1 MSVGSLG
8 AQVRRGRIRDLL
20 ATDGSL
26 DLTSAAEE
34 LGVSE
39 MTIRRDLLEL
49 ERQGLVR
56 RVRGGAI
63 AVEPE
68 LFERRA
74 ARHNT
79 AKLRIAAKLRTLLPQ
94 QGVVAMDSSSTIHR
108 FASEFAAP
116 DLTVLTAGIETFQAL
131 RGRVGRAL
139 LTGGEWE
146 EATGSFVGPLALRAV
161 EDLHYDVTFLS
172 ASGVDPA
179 RGAMESTL
187 ENAQVKRALRR
198 ASASVVLAVDASK
211 LGQRAA
217 AVALP
222 LGDIDV
228 LVTDLDPAAEALDPY
243 RDHLDL
249 L

>member
-8 AQVRRGRIRDLL
+8 AQVRRGRIRDLV
-20 ATDGSL
+20 AADGSL
-26 DLTSAAEE
+26 DLGSAADE

-56 RVRGGAI
+56 RVRGGAV

-79 AKLRIAAKLRTLLPQ
+79 AKLKVAAKLRALLPT

-108 FASEFAAP
+108 FASEVAAP

-131 RGRVGRAL
+131 RGRVGRTL
-139 LTGGEWE
+139 LTGGDWE
-146 EATGSFVGPLALRAV
+146 DATGSFVGPLALRAV
-161 EDLHYDVTFLS
+161 EDLHFDVTFLS
-172 ASGVDPA
+172 SSGLDPD

-198 ASASVVLAVDASK
+198 ASATVVLAVDASK
-211 LGQRAA
+211 LGQPAA
-217 AVALP
+217 ALALP
-222 LGDIDV
+222 LTDIDV
-228 LVTDLDPAAEALDPY
+228 LVTDLDPADPALDRY